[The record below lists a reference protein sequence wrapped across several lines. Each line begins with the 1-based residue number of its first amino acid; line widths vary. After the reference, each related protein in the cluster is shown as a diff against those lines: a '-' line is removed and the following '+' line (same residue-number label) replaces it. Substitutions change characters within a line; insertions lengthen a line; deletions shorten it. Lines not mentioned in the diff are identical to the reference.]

1 MRVEKLVPKSTKFH
15 EKFIQSKKNAK
26 EKENKPL
33 YKMKMFNNVGS
44 KVVENIKKF
53 KTAEGGKDNLDNLI
67 SKVEN
72 ELSDLNSQLNWI
84 RNILLNF

>member
-26 EKENKPL
+26 EKEDKPL
-33 YKMKMFNNVGS
+33 YKMKMFHNVGS

-53 KTAEGGKDNLDNLI
+53 KTSEGKDNLDNLI
-67 SKVEN
+67 MKVEN
-72 ELSDLNSQLNWI
+72 ELTDLNQ
-84 RNILLNF
+84 

>member
-1 MRVEKLVPKSTKFH
+1 MNVEKLVPKSTKFH
-15 EKFIQSKKNAK
+15 DKFMESRKNLK
-26 EKENKPL
+26 EKEDKPL

-67 SKVEN
+67 AKVEG
-72 ELSDLNSQLNWI
+72 ELHDLNDNQ
-84 RNILLNF
+84 